1 MAQLSPFARLERGVI
16 HFLVFVDDTV
26 A

>member
-1 MAQLSPFARLERGVI
+1 MAQLSPFARPEQGVI

>member
-1 MAQLSPFARLERGVI
+1 MVQLSPFARLEQGAI